1 MRLFLTD
8 VIFFKTSEADGLWKK
23 VTATKLPSESAPSSD
38 SNRQQIIYHIHRW
51 GITLWS
57 PAQDCGGPSFA
68 VKIAR
73 THRGMHSTTS
83 LKVCCGAS
91 VFVNHI
97 PEMLNWI
104 ESWGI
109 WRPSEHFKL
118 VVVLVKPFLNLV
130 CGKACYPPETG
141 HSHQFLQKGEH
152 GLQDPT
158 LPSRTLPKALHYLC
172 WFNFVL

>member
-1 MRLFLTD
+1 MKR
-8 VIFFKTSEADGLWKK
+8 IA
-23 VTATKLPSESAPSSD
+23 ATKLPSESAPSSD

-68 VKIAR
+68 VKIAW
-73 THRGMHSTTS
+73 THRGMHSTTP
-83 LKVCCGAS
+83 LKVCCGKLG
-91 VFVNHI
+91 VG
-97 PEMLNWI
+97 PPWI
-104 ESWGI
+104 ELVCQSHPRDAQLDWDLGI

-172 WFNFVL
+172 WFNFFL